1 MNINCRLRTPG
12 NLSSPWWQVGWEE
25 VSFTFKTRNT
35 FIDSSIL
42 SSYLIFHTV
51 KYSQFIP
58 ESQLTAQKY
67 FLKICADFSE
77 TFNERKKWNI
87 YIYILC
93 TIYLISVFYNVVW
106 NIAIVVRSISISQTK
121 ISIFIFQMFEINLC
135 KWSWKFES
143 LSIYLYNLTSS
154 INLN

>member
-1 MNINCRLRTPG
+1 MWGLPTLFSPLDSKASPFPLLEKLQVQFLV
-12 NLSSPWWQVGWEE
+12 LSSELGGVPVMIRIQSEWQL
-25 VSFTFKTRNT
+25 R
-35 FIDSSIL
+35 IDMIN
-42 SSYLIFHTV
+42 V
-51 KYSQFIP
+51 KHYVLFN
-58 ESQLTAQKY
+58 Y
-67 FLKICADFSE
+67 FLIKCKV
-77 TFNERKKWNI
+77 KKWNI